1 MKLIEV
7 CDVSFSYENEEV
19 LNKIN
24 CEINS
29 GDYIGIIGGNGA
41 GKSTLIKLLL
51 GELKATNGKIERKYT
66 NIGYIPQ
73 NAGQISKDFPATVFE
88 VVSAGLY
95 KKIGPFKFMGK
106 DYKKKVM
113 EALSTVGMS
122 EYKNRL
128 IGKLSGGQQQRVALA
143 KMLVCEPEVV
153 FLDEP
158 SNGID
163 KKSETMLYSLLE
175 KLNKEKNLTVLM
187 ITHDITGISKS
198 VNRVFF
204 LEHTKLKEIPVSE
217 TCLHEHT
224 HIHHETEEF

>member
-1 MKLIEV
+1 MKLISV
-7 CDVSFSYENEEV
+7 KNVSFSYENDEV
-19 LNKIN
+19 LNNIN
-24 CEINS
+24 CEIES
-29 GDYIGIIGGNGA
+29 GDYIGIIGGNGT

-51 GELKATNGKIERKYT
+51 GELKATSGEIALRT
-66 NIGYIPQ
+66 NKIGYIPQ

-95 KKIGPFKFMGK
+95 KKIGLFRFMNK
-106 DYKKKVM
+106 EHKKSIDK
-113 EALSTVGMS
+113 ALEIVGMS

-128 IGKLSGGQQQRVALA
+128 IGKLSGGQQQRVVLA
-143 KMLVCEPEVV
+143 KMLVSDPEII

-163 KKSETMLYSLLE
+163 KKSEKMLYKLLE
-175 KLNKEKNLTVLM
+175 KLNKEKNITILM

-204 LEHTKLKEIPVSE
+204 LEDTQLKEISVSD

-224 HIHHETEEF
+224 HGHHETEEF